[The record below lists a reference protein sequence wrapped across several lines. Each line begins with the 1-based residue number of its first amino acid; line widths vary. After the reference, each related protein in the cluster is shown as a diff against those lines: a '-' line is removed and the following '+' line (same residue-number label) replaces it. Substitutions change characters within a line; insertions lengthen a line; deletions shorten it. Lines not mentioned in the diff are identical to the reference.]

1 MDYIKIKMISEDW
14 EEMNNKSFE
23 ENNADESINLEEEK
37 PTNIPP
43 LVDFDKLYNMKRVS
57 GQDKILAMIELGK
70 NHSNYYK
77 THPSTTVRFW
87 KYIIKRKGYG
97 KILKGMKPATLKKYY
112 SMIRKCDI
120 EKFTECLL
128 VYKSSYDKCNS
139 IKEIIKHV
147 IDDMINIIFLDVK
160 KKDNVVYDSYE
171 NANISPVRLYDEEMF
186 EDHDFISDID
196 NNRELDTISLE
207 FFPSY
212 KNILLKFKY

>member
-1 MDYIKIKMISEDW
+1 MDYIKIKMFSEDW

-87 KYIIKRKGYG
+87 KYIIKRKD
-97 KILKGMKPATLKKYY
+97 MEKY
-112 SMIRKCDI
+112 
-120 EKFTECLL
+120 
-128 VYKSSYDKCNS
+128 
-139 IKEIIKHV
+139 
-147 IDDMINIIFLDVK
+147 
-160 KKDNVVYDSYE
+160 
-171 NANISPVRLYDEEMF
+171 
-186 EDHDFISDID
+186 
-196 NNRELDTISLE
+196 
-207 FFPSY
+207 
-212 KNILLKFKY
+212 